1 LVACKLKPPAELE
14 TQEKETKK
22 EFTVEERS
30 MSIIL
35 PQALISEILSRLPVK
50 SLVRFR
56 CVSKTWSALI
66 EDPTFMNIH
75 LRNNR
80 ERNLIVQT
88 RNVDQ
93 NDVLLNFK
101 YYSVPANFSEDR
113 PVEVLPPFYSTES
126 SFSFYK
132 IIGCCNGLVCFRTYD
147 KKKIVLWNPSI
158 RKYKKVAFE
167 PIKKG
172 YPIENFA
179 FGYDSVN
186 NDFKVLKIME
196 LSRMLF
202 EVNVYSLKSHSWRRV
217 EDKWP
222 YKNSSICSEPIYFS
236 GTLLWLIK
244 NETNRTRLLAFHLT
258 TEKFEEQTLPVELR
272 AIKTLEVLKGS
283 ICASAYRPDARCIDF
298 WIMKETSWSQLFTL
312 PVPPTLPRNNKRMME
327 LGIEMQSRVAFSTDD
342 GEKVLMEMDYNNKMN
357 FFWYDIKK
365 KTYSNALTHI
375 GNKTWIATCVG
386 SVFLLDGDSV

>member
-1 LVACKLKPPAELE
+1 LAACKLKPPAELE

-30 MSIIL
+30 MSLIL

-56 CVSKTWSALI
+56 CVSKTWLALI

-75 LRNNR
+75 LRNSR

-88 RNVDQ
+88 RNADQ

-101 YYSVPANFSEDR
+101 YYLVPVNFSKDR
-113 PVEVLPPFYSTES
+113 PVEVLPPFYRTKSL
-126 SFSFYK
+126 FPFYK
-132 IIGCCNGLVCFRTYD
+132 IIGCCNGLVCYRTFD
-147 KKKIVLWNPSI
+147 EKKIVIWNPSI

-167 PIKKG
+167 PIKSG

-179 FGYDSVN
+179 FGYDPVN

-196 LSRMLF
+196 LC
-202 EVNVYSLKSHSWRRV
+202 EVHVYSLKSHSWRRV
-217 EDKWP
+217 EDKC
-222 YKNSSICSEPIYFS
+222 KDSSICSMPIYFN
-236 GTLLWLIK
+236 GNLLWLVK
-244 NETNRTRLLAFHLT
+244 NVKNRIRLLAFNLT
-258 TEKFEEQTLPVELR
+258 TEKFEEQTLPVEHP

-283 ICASAYRPDARCIDF
+283 ICASAYRPDAHCIEF
-298 WIMKETSWSQLFTL
+298 WIMKDTSWSQLCTL
-312 PVPPTLPRNNKRMME
+312 PVPPTLRRNNKRMVE
-327 LGIEMQSRVAFSTDD
+327 LGIEMQSRVVFSTDD
-342 GEKVLMEMDYNNKMN
+342 GEKVLMEMHYHNNLY

-365 KTYSNALTHI
+365 ETHSNALTHI
-375 GNKTWIATCVG
+375 GSKTWIGTCVG
-386 SVFLLDGDSV
+386 SLFLLDGDSV